1 MAVTIHHHLSASSI
15 PNTSLSTL
23 NDLHQSSSHAKSHCR
38 TVASKQNTPKV
49 HGTFAQQCENG
60 CGTASATT
68 DRSAAD
74 NADAPLHA
82 ERIRAAFPRDGVL
95 LGEGLRAILGVAV
108 GDRVSIINAQH
119 GIRFEQAIAG
129 FVDEPTSPV
138 VYISAGQLSALAS
151 SGVMLKLAP
160 GVEQDAKRQAV
171 MLLPGVTSYLTKD
184 SVFAT
189 VRKSFRLYNVL
200 VALTL
205 LSAGVMAAAL
215 LYNALSANVSERTG
229 ELSTLQAA
237 GMGAGMLGR
246 LVTAENMMLAV
257 IALPGGLIAGTLLA
271 EWFLSTYV
279 TQGYR
284 WHLEMQTTTALM
296 VAVGILLAALLAQAP
311 AFRAIARMDVAK
323 VVHERSL

>member
-1 MAVTIHHHLSASSI
+1 MKGSA
-15 PNTSLSTL
+15 
-23 NDLHQSSSHAKSHCR
+23 Q
-38 TVASKQNTPKV
+38 
-49 HGTFAQQCENG
+49 
-60 CGTASATT
+60 
-68 DRSAAD
+68 
-74 NADAPLHA
+74 
-82 ERIRAAFPRDGVL
+82 RIG
-95 LGEGLRAILGVAV
+95 
-108 GDRVSIINAQH
+108 
-119 GIRFEQAIAG
+119 GI
-129 FVDEPTSPV
+129 
-138 VYISAGQLSALAS
+138 
-151 SGVMLKLAP
+151 
-160 GVEQDAKRQAV
+160 

-215 LYNALSANVSERTG
+215 LYNAMSANVSERTG

-237 GMGAGMLGR
+237 GMVGR
-246 LVTAENMMLAV
+246 LVTAENMMLAA
-257 IALPGGLIAGTLLA
+257 IALPGGLIAGTSLA